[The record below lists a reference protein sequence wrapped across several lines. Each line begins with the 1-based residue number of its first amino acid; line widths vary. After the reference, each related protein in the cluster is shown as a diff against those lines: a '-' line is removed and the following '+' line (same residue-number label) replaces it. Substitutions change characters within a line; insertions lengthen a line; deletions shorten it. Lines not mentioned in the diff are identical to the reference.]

1 MNEIL
6 LILHLFGFAM
16 GIAAALGNGTV
27 FMTMQGA
34 PGDMPVLSK
43 LTPRFARI
51 GQIGLGLLW
60 ITGIIL
66 VWTAFGGPGNLPSL
80 FWWKFV
86 LVIAVSAVVGMLD
99 ATMRRVRAGDRAV
112 AARLPV
118 LGATSFV
125 LTILIVIV
133 AVFAFD

>member
-1 MNEIL
+1 
-6 LILHLFGFAM
+6 
-16 GIAAALGNGTV
+16 
-27 FMTMQGA
+27 
-34 PGDMPVLSK
+34 MPVLSK

-80 FWWKFV
+80 FWWTFV

-125 LTILIVIV
+125 LTILIVII